1 MHRRFNKTHPFFNTP
16 HLILGIVVFIFGI
29 ISVGCQQA
37 NTPIETAISTSTNTP
52 QPTETAV
59 YTNTTISNLQSPT
72 AIPTNTPFS
81 SPTPDSLLPTP
92 TSTPNYPSY
101 QGTPLQANL
110 MGIQLHLRD
119 EDQDEIIEHLDRLG
133 MGWVKVQVSWKLYQP
148 YPDDFHAERFAEL
161 DQFITTANVHNINV
175 LLGVSKAPEWSRPTT
190 ELDGPPSDFAH
201 FETFMAF
208 LAARYQGQVAA
219 YELWNE
225 PNLMREW
232 NGRNLSAADLVE
244 LIRVGTNGVRQH
256 DPTAILISAAPATT
270 GINDGISAI
279 DDRIYLRQ
287 MLEAGIANHVN
298 AIGAHPYGWANP
310 PDSSATNPAPHTFSH
325 NNHPSFFFAD
335 TLNDYSAIM
344 NEFGVSLP
352 IWVTEFGWGSFDGLD
367 TPPPTGVEYMGNV
380 TAWQQAEYTLR
391 AYELAQT
398 NNQIGPLF
406 LWNLNFGPLLGTE
419 FPESGYSLLTR
430 DGVSRPAF
438 LAIETAL
445 E

>member
-1 MHRRFNKTHPFFNTP
+1 MQRKFNRTDSFLTAP
-16 HLILGIVVFIFGI
+16 HLILGMVVFIFGLVG
-29 ISVGCQQA
+29 VGCQKA
-37 NTPIETAISTSTNTP
+37 VETVDTAVITPTLFPPPPTIAATSTSTP
-52 QPTETAV
+52 LGVETAV
-59 YTNTTISNLQSPT
+59 PTTTPTSSPQT
-72 AIPTNTPFS
+72 PIPTNTP
-81 SPTPDSLLPTP
+81 
-92 TSTPNYPSY
+92 TPNYPIY
-101 QGTPLQANL
+101 QGAPLQSDL

-119 EDQDEIIEHLDRLG
+119 EDQDEIFEHLDRLG
-133 MGWVKVQVSWKLYQP
+133 MGWVKVQISWKLYQP

-161 DQFITTANVHNINV
+161 DQFVATANAHNIKV

-232 NGRNLSAADLVE
+232 NGRSLNAADLVE
-244 LIRVGTNGVRQH
+244 LIRFGANGVRQH
-256 DPTAILISAAPATT
+256 DPNAILISAAPATT

-279 DDRIYLRQ
+279 DDRVYLRN
-287 MLEAGIANHVN
+287 MLDAGLANYIN

-310 PDSSATNPAPHTFSH
+310 PDSSFANPAPHTVGH
-325 NNHPSFFFAD
+325 NDHPSFFFTD
-335 TLNDYSAIM
+335 TLNDYTAIM
-344 NEFGVSLP
+344 NESGTSLP

-367 TPPPTGVEYMGNV
+367 APPPPGVEYMGNV

-406 LWNLNFGPLLGTE
+406 LWNLNFGPLLGND

-430 DGVSRPAF
+430 DNSPRPSYLAF
-438 LAIETAL
+438 LAAL
-445 E
+445 SNHE